1 MNLEN
6 FRKNWADFVLLGAG
20 TICLVLADITAD
32 VPLAMLGCTAFIVM
46 MFGKDWEDFVLLGVG
61 TICLVLANITADMPL
76 TMLGCAAFIATM
88 ISAVGKSIAEEIRKN
103 GGARDA

>member
-6 FRKNWADFVLLGAG
+6 FRKNRTDFMMLGVGAM
-20 TICLVLADITAD
+20 CLVMATITAD
-32 VPLAMLGCTAFIVM
+32 MILAMLGCT
-46 MFGKDWEDFVLLGVG
+46 
-61 TICLVLANITADMPL
+61 
-76 TMLGCAAFIATM
+76 AFIATM

>member
-6 FRKNWADFVLLGAG
+6 FRKNWTEFVLLGAG
-20 TICLVLADITAD
+20 VMYLVLAIITAD
-32 VPLAMLGCTAFIVM
+32 MILAMLGCTAFIVM
-46 MFGKDWEDFVLLGVG
+46 
-61 TICLVLANITADMPL
+61 
-76 TMLGCAAFIATM
+76 M

>member
-6 FRKNWADFVLLGAG
+6 FRKNWTGFTLLGAG
-20 TICLVLADITAD
+20 AMCLVLANITAD
-32 VPLAMLGCTAFIVM
+32 MILAMLGCTAFIVM
-46 MFGKDWEDFVLLGVG
+46 
-61 TICLVLANITADMPL
+61 
-76 TMLGCAAFIATM
+76 M

>member
-6 FRKNWADFVLLGAG
+6 FRKNRTEFELLGVGAM
-20 TICLVLADITAD
+20 CLVLAIITAD
-32 VPLAMLGCTAFIVM
+32 MILAMFGCTAFIIM
-46 MFGKDWEDFVLLGVG
+46 
-61 TICLVLANITADMPL
+61 
-76 TMLGCAAFIATM
+76 M

>member
-6 FRKNWADFVLLGAG
+6 FRKNWTEFALLGAG
-20 TICLVLADITAD
+20 AICLVLANITAHMIL
-32 VPLAMLGCTAFIVM
+32 VMLGCTAFIVM
-46 MFGKDWEDFVLLGVG
+46 
-61 TICLVLANITADMPL
+61 
-76 TMLGCAAFIATM
+76 M

>member
-6 FRKNWADFVLLGAG
+6 FGKYWTEFTLLGAG
-20 TICLVLADITAD
+20 AMCLVLANITAD
-32 VPLAMLGCTAFIVM
+32 MILAMLGCTAFIVM
-46 MFGKDWEDFVLLGVG
+46 
-61 TICLVLANITADMPL
+61 
-76 TMLGCAAFIATM
+76 M